1 MNKKKNATIAICLT
15 AILAFSPLAGF
26 AQAATTFSGEAVAL
40 RANALGISASVSDTG
55 PLPSSGG
62 NTENTFTRAKYSCL
76 GPGDRLESTPGGTRA
91 WRTITQS
98 LWDPKHLVGSFS
110 TIYLK
115 ATP

>member
-1 MNKKKNATIAICLT
+1 MNTKKNATIAICLT

-62 NTENTFTRAKYSCL
+62 HLTSSTSSRNLVGTASSCL
-76 GPGDRLESTPGGTRA
+76 RSNNACGHGTTHPRQTALAPLTIIGD
-91 WRTITQS
+91 
-98 LWDPKHLVGSFS
+98 
-110 TIYLK
+110 
-115 ATP
+115 